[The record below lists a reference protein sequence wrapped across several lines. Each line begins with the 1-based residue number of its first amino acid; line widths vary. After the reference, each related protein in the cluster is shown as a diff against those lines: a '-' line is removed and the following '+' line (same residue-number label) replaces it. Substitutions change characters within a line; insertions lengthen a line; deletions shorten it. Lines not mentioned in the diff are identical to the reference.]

1 MSIESRISRRTV
13 LRGMGAVV
21 ALPLLESMQ
30 AQSLLGAAA
39 PAKPA
44 VRMAFLAIPN
54 GVNVEAF
61 TPTQEGTN
69 WELPETLKPLEKFRK
84 DINVFSGLTLN
95 GGRALGDGAGDH
107 ARSAASFLTGAHPV
121 KTAGAD
127 IKNGQSVDQCA
138 AEHVGHLTRFASLEL
153 GVERSA
159 QAGNCDSGYSCAYSS
174 NISWRNETS
183 PLAKEID
190 PREVFDRLFGVQD
203 RAEMA
208 KTRAKRDKYKKS
220 VLDFVL
226 EDAKS
231 LHNRVGIS
239 DQRKLDEYL
248 YAVREVE
255 QRLVR
260 VEKLGTPK
268 DDESPNY
275 PRPAGVPRDFSEHVR
290 LMFDLMAL
298 AFQTDQTRI
307 ISFMYANEGS
317 NRSYVPLDVKEGHH
331 ELSHHGRSKEKLEK
345 IARIDKFHINEY
357 AYLLEKLAG
366 IQENGQR
373 LLDNCMVMIGSGLGD
388 GDRHNHDNL
397 PIVLAGKGGG
407 TIMTGRHIAY
417 PKDTPLTNLYRSMLD
432 RVGAKVDKFSDST
445 GPLAGLEG

>member
-1 MSIESRISRRTV
+1 MSMQPRISRRTM
-13 LRGMGAVV
+13 LRGMGAAV

-30 AQSLLGAAA
+30 PRMVWAAGEA
-39 PAKPA
+39 AKPA

-54 GVNVEAF
+54 GVNVESF
-61 TPTQEGTN
+61 TPNKEGTD
-69 WELPETLKPLEKFRK
+69 WDLPASLEPLAKFK
-84 DINVFSGLTLN
+84 SDINVFSGLTLN

-107 ARSAASFLTGAHPV
+107 ARSAASFLTGAHPT

-127 IKNGQSVDQCA
+127 IKNGQSADQAA
-138 AEHVGHLTRFASLEL
+138 AERIGHLTRFPSLEL
-153 GVERSA
+153 GIERSA
-159 QAGNCDSGYSCAYSS
+159 QAGSCDSGYSCAYSS
-174 NISWRNETS
+174 NIAWRNETS

-190 PREVFDRLFGVQD
+190 PRSVFDRLFG
-203 RAEMA
+203 AEEREEMS

-231 LHNRVGIS
+231 LHNRLGIS

-248 YAVREVE
+248 YAVREIE

-260 VEKLGTPK
+260 VEKLGSPK

-298 AFQTDQTRI
+298 AFQTDQTRV

-317 NRSYVPLDVKEGHH
+317 NRSYTPVEVKEGHH
-331 ELSHHGRSKEKLEK
+331 ELSHHGRNKEKLEK
-345 IARIDKFHINEY
+345 IARIDKYHMTEFN
-357 AYLLEKLAG
+357 YLLEKLAG
-366 IQENGQR
+366 IQENGAR
-373 LLDNCMVMIGSGLGD
+373 LLDNCMIMIGSGLGD

-407 TIMTGRHIAY
+407 TIATGRHIKY
-417 PKDTPLTNLYRSMLD
+417 PFDTPLTNLYRSMLD

-445 GPLAGLEG
+445 GPLPGLES

>member
-1 MSIESRISRRTV
+1 MQRRISRRTV
-13 LRGMGAVV
+13 LRGMGALM
-21 ALPLLESMQ
+21 ALPMLEAMQ
-30 AQSLLGAAA
+30 PQSVFGAAA
-39 PAKPA
+39 AEKPA

-61 TPTQEGTN
+61 TPTKEGTD
-69 WELPETLKPLEKFRK
+69 WELPTTLQPLEKFRQ

-127 IKNGQSVDQCA
+127 IKNGQSIDQAA
-138 AEHVGHLTRFASLEL
+138 AERIGHLTRFASLEL
-153 GVERSA
+153 GIERSA

-174 NISWRNETS
+174 NIAWRNETS

-190 PREVFDRLFGVQD
+190 PRSVFDRLFGVEE
-203 RAEMA
+203 RVEMA
-208 KTRAKRDKYKKS
+208 KNRAKRDKYKKS

-226 EDAKS
+226 EDAKG
-231 LHNRVGIS
+231 LHNSLGIS

-260 VEKLGTPK
+260 VEKLGTSK

-275 PRPAGVPRDFSEHVR
+275 PRPAGVPRDFGEHVR
-290 LMFDLMAL
+290 LMFDLMVL

-317 NRSYVPLDVKEGHH
+317 NRSYAPVEVTEGHH
-331 ELSHHGRSKEKLEK
+331 ELSHHGRNQEKLDK
-345 IARIDKFHINEY
+345 IARIDKYHITEF
-357 AYLLEKLAG
+357 AYLLEKLASV
-366 IQENGQR
+366 QENGAR

-397 PIVLAGKGGG
+397 PIVLAGRGGG
-407 TIMTGRHIAY
+407 TITTGRHIKY
-417 PKDTPLTNLYRSMLD
+417 PQETPLTNLYVSMAQRL
-432 RVGAKVDKFSDST
+432 GASMESFSDSNGT
-445 GPLAGLEG
+445 LPGLEG

>member
-1 MSIESRISRRTV
+1 MQRRISRRTV
-13 LRGMGAVV
+13 LRGMGALM
-21 ALPLLESMQ
+21 ALPMLEAMQ
-30 AQSLLGAAA
+30 PQSVFGAAA
-39 PAKPA
+39 ADKPA

-61 TPTQEGTN
+61 TPTKEGTD
-69 WELPETLKPLEKFRK
+69 WELPTTLQPLEKFRQ

-127 IKNGQSVDQCA
+127 IKNGQSIDQA
-138 AEHVGHLTRFASLEL
+138 TAERIGHLTRFASLEL
-153 GVERSA
+153 GIERSA

-174 NISWRNETS
+174 NIAWRNETS

-190 PREVFDRLFGVQD
+190 PRSVFDRLFGVEE
-203 RAEMA
+203 RVEMA
-208 KTRAKRDKYKKS
+208 KNRAKRDKYKKS

-231 LHNRVGIS
+231 LHNSLGIS

-260 VEKLGTPK
+260 VEKLGTSK

-275 PRPAGVPRDFSEHVR
+275 PRPAGVPRDFGEHVR
-290 LMFDLMAL
+290 LMFDLMVL

-317 NRSYVPLDVKEGHH
+317 NRSYAPVEVTEGHH
-331 ELSHHGRSKEKLEK
+331 ELSHHGRNQEKLDK
-345 IARIDKFHINEY
+345 IARIDKYHITEF
-357 AYLLEKLAG
+357 AYLLEKLASV
-366 IQENGQR
+366 QENGGR

-397 PIVLAGKGGG
+397 PIVLAGRGGG
-407 TIMTGRHIAY
+407 TIATGRHIKY
-417 PKDTPLTNLYRSMLD
+417 PQETPLTNLYVSMAQRL
-432 RVGAKVDKFSDST
+432 GAEMESFSDSNGT
-445 GPLAGLEG
+445 LPGLEG